1 MTVTHR
7 PDASSEPWATSA
19 DQVDPGAIDL
29 CDISR
34 YQDHGYPWA
43 EYEWLREH
51 APVFRHETDTAP
63 PFWAV
68 TRHADVLDIHSHP
81 DVFINGGPILRMDSA
96 DGLEA
101 LDRQRLR
108 NAERYGWD
116 PDEPFDLVYKDRPE
130 HLDFRTITMRR
141 FTPRAMRRFEDHL
154 ATLASTHVRSFVERL
169 QSGEDVDLVAELATP
184 VPLATICGLLDID
197 DSMWSDLNRWTNV
210 LFEPDVGAEY
220 AVDGETVRDVRRRLG
235 QEYFRFREDLLEQ
248 RRSRPGDDM
257 VSALVTATIDGE
269 PLSQQQLHGYLN
281 LLISAGNETTRNA
294 ITGGVRA
301 FAANVDARRTFVAR
315 ADDHIETAV
324 EEILRWTSPVI
335 QFARTA
341 TRDYELAGTTI
352 RSGDTVVLW
361 YPSANR
367 DPASFNEPER
377 FDPARDPNFHLAFGH
392 GHHFCLGANLARW
405 EMRAV
410 FRELAPWLDSIEM
423 AGPPDIAHH
432 LHVHATRSQPVR
444 LRDGANLASVG
455 T

>member
-1 MTVTHR
+1 MTVMHR
-7 PDASSEPWATSA
+7 PDASQPWAA
-19 DQVDPGAIDL
+19 AIDQVDPSTIDL
-29 CDISR
+29 CDIER

-43 EYEWLREH
+43 EFAWLRQH

-63 PFWAV
+63 GFWAI
-68 TRHADVLDIHSHP
+68 TRHADVLEIHSRP
-81 DVFINGGPILRMDSA
+81 DVFINGGPILRIDSN

-101 LDRQRLR
+101 LERQRLR
-108 NAERYGWD
+108 NVERYGWD

-154 ATLASTHVRSFVERL
+154 ATLASNHVRSFVERL
-169 QSGEDVDLVAELATP
+169 QSGEEVDLVAELATP

-220 AVDGETVRDVRRRLG
+220 ARDAESVRDVRRRLG
-235 QEYFRFREDLLEQ
+235 QEYFAFREDLLEQ
-248 RRSRPGDDM
+248 RRRRPGDDL
-257 VSALVTATIDGE
+257 VSALVTATINDQ
-269 PLSQQQLHGYLN
+269 PLTQQQLHGYLN

-294 ITGGVRA
+294 ITGGVRTFAAEPLARQA
-301 FAANVDARRTFVAR
+301 FAQRTDELV
-315 ADDHIETAV
+315 ETAV

-341 TRDYELAGTTI
+341 TTDYELAGTTI
-352 RSGDTVVLW
+352 RAGDTIVVW

-367 DPASFNEPER
+367 DPAAFDEPDR

-405 EMRAV
+405 ELRAV
-410 FRELAPWLDSIEM
+410 FRELAPWLDSIEI
-423 AGPPDIAHH
+423 AGPADIAHH
-432 LHVHATRSQPVR
+432 LHVHATRSQRVR
-444 LRDGANLASVG
+444 LSGTATSAS
-455 T
+455 